1 MASSTKENTTSQRIL
16 SYLKECPEGA
26 NIIEISKRI
35 GIGRNQV
42 ARHLAN
48 LSQVGRLDLIT
59 DGNNKIYRLA
69 HRIPFHIFSTYPKG
83 GAIGFNRSL
92 LVQEVS
98 ENALRILGCSES
110 ELIDT
115 WIEDLPHP
123 LFHELNLDSMARE
136 VLDGRISTHHTVT
149 GQIGTNFF
157 EVSLYPCIFD
167 DLTNGVAI
175 VLSDLSD
182 TEKIIKTE
190 QRVSDRFDD
199 LMEETEEF
207 IVDLDAND
215 RIARVNHALARYF
228 DTVPA
233 NLIGLLGLPS
243 IPPEDL
249 VIVKQTA
256 RSDPTSSDSP
266 STPVEVRVVMPDG
279 KVRYQKWRAYPEE
292 RNGILWSLHCIGSD
306 ITEKKLQEERI
317 RLYESGFATIIDERT
332 SDLRGII
339 QKLKARI
346 DDLQRIEQQQYLT
359 ESRYLRLTE
368 TISEI
373 IWETGEDHQFTYVSP
388 RVQDSIRETPDNLIG
403 KHFFDLIDD
412 TVGQARTLDFI
423 SLLISGK
430 PIDRMVTPIRSSDG
444 STQWFEISGVP
455 NIGPDGSF
463 HGYCGIANDITRKVL
478 EDELK
483 TEILSIIES
492 TAHIVAITREDGFFT
507 YLNKAG
513 KKFFGLS
520 KLSDISQVCFF
531 SFIPRADYQDY
542 LAKRAEAA
550 EAGYWMGD
558 SIIISCDGTLV
569 PVSQTIQCHRHE
581 ISKKPYFSTII
592 RDISDRLAF
601 EQELATAYEYSRM
614 LTEVN
619 PDLIATFSVEGK
631 ILDVNAAVERVTGFT
646 RQKLIGKEYFQFFSD
661 SEKVK
666 DAHMKVLSQGSAVEY
681 TTDIVHKTGRIT
693 QVIGRC
699 VAFRD
704 QFGNLKGVFATA
716 RIIQPDSDQK
726 TGGDLHMEQK
736 EKHRKPPPGEKHA
749 DD

>member
-1 MASSTKENTTSQRIL
+1 MPSSMKENTTPQRIL

-42 ARHLAN
+42 ARYLTN

-69 HRIPFHIFSTYPKG
+69 HRIPFHLFSIYPKG

-98 ENALRILGCSES
+98 ERALNILGCFES
-110 ELIDT
+110 DLIDK
-115 WIEDLPHP
+115 WIEDLPQP
-123 LFHELNLDSMARE
+123 LFQELNLGSIARG
-136 VLDGRISTHHTVT
+136 VLDEKISTPYTVT
-149 GQIGTNFF
+149 G
-157 EVSLYPCIFD
+157 EVGGKILEISFSPCIFD
-167 DLTNGVAI
+167 DSTTGVAI
-175 VLSDLSD
+175 VLSTLSD
-182 TEKIIKTE
+182 TNEILETE
-190 QRVSDRFDD
+190 RLLSDRFDA
-199 LMEETEEF
+199 LMRESEEF
-207 IVDLDAND
+207 IVDLDTND
-215 RIARVNHALARYF
+215 RIIRVNNALARYF
-228 DTVPA
+228 DTVPVA
-233 NLIGLLGLPS
+233 LIGLLGLPS
-243 IPPEDL
+243 ISPEDFTK
-249 VIVKQTA
+249 IKQTA
-256 RSDPTSSDSP
+256 IAGRPSSDITSN
-266 STPVEVRVVMPDG
+266 PVEVRVIMPDG
-279 KVRYQKWRAYPEE
+279 KVRYQKWCAYPEE

-306 ITEKKLQEERI
+306 ITDNKIQEERI
-317 RLYESGFATIIDERT
+317 RFYESGLSTIIDERT
-332 SDLRGII
+332 SELRGII
-339 QKLKARI
+339 KNLKTRI
-346 DDLQRIEQQQYLT
+346 DDLQRIEQQQYLN

-388 RVQDSIRETPDNLIG
+388 KVQDSIGEIPDNLIG

-463 HGYCGIANDITRKVL
+463 HGYCGIANDITKQVL

-483 TEILSIIES
+483 TELFSIIES
-492 TAHIVAITREDGFFT
+492 AAHIVAITREDGFFS

-520 KLSDISQVCFF
+520 KISDISQVCFF

-558 SIIISCDGTLV
+558 SVIISCDGTLV
-569 PVSQTIQCHRHE
+569 PVSQIIQCHRHE

-631 ILDVNAAVERVTGFT
+631 ILDVNAAVERVTGYP
-646 RQKLIGKEYFQFFSD
+646 RQKLIGEEYFQFFSD
-661 SEKVK
+661 PEKIK
-666 DAHMKVLSQGSAVEY
+666 DVHVKVLLEGSVVEY
-681 TTDIVHKTGRIT
+681 ATDIVHKNGRIT
-693 QVIGRC
+693 PVIGRC

-704 QFGNLKGVFATA
+704 QSKHVKGVFATA
-716 RIIQPDSDQK
+716 RIIQADFKEK
-726 TGGDLHMEQK
+726 TGEKPHMKQK
-736 EKHRKPPPGEKHA
+736 EKPPKPPP
-749 DD
+749 